1 MRSQTPKFSIVVPMY
16 NVERFLP
23 KCVDSLCSQ
32 TLKDIEIIMVDD
44 GSPDRCGEIAEAYAL
59 KDSRVQVVHRVNGGL
74 GPARNSGMEIA
85 RGEYIG
91 FVDSDDWV
99 DSNMFERLYAAASD
113 YQADIVFTG
122 LRTVRH
128 GEVVSVREHP
138 FAGKTL
144 QGGDDILTLRA
155 SFYGAAPMRVLDDP
169 VPISVWVAGY
179 RRDFIENHHLRFL
192 DIRSEDKFFNTY
204 ACRVAKT
211 VTCIDGAPYCYRKD
225 DQSSITKTF
234 KRGTIDSFCTLFR
247 ALEQMADEESP
258 AVWYECH
265 LREQRCI
272 VDYCRSLIGMIEFS
286 SEDNTVK
293 NTYIDKVMRNPVL
306 RRACSGYPWWKL
318 PFTQSV
324 FYLVLK
330 FRSVRLARFL
340 MQIKGERI

>member
-1 MRSQTPKFSIVVPMY
+1 MRSQMPRFSIVVPMY

-23 KCVDSLCSQ
+23 ECIDSLCNQ
-32 TLKDIEIIMVDD
+32 TLKDIEIILVDD
-44 GSPDRCGEIAEAYAL
+44 GSPDRCGEIADKYSSQ
-59 KDSRVQVVHRVNGGL
+59 DSRIQVVHRVNGGL

-99 DSNMFERLYAAASD
+99 DPNMFEHLYAAASEH
-113 YQADIVFTG
+113 QADIVFTG

-144 QGGDDILTLRA
+144 QGSDDIFTLRA
-155 SFYGAAPMRVLDDP
+155 AFYGAAPMKILDDP
-169 VPISVWVAGY
+169 VPVSVWIAGY

-204 ACRVAKT
+204 ACCAAKT
-211 VTCIDGAPYCYRKD
+211 VTCIDGTPYCYRKD
-225 DQSSITKTF
+225 DQPSITKTF
-234 KRGTIDSFCTLFR
+234 KRGTIDSFFCLFR
-247 ALEQMADEESP
+247 SLELMACEEPREFWDES
-258 AVWYECH
+258 
-265 LREQRCI
+265 LIREQRCAI
-272 VDYCRSLIGMIEFS
+272 DYCRVLIGMIEFS
-286 SEDNTVK
+286 SEDNSVK
-293 NTYIDKVMRNPVL
+293 NSYIDKVMRNPVL

>member
-113 YQADIVFTG
+113 YHADIVFTG

-155 SFYGAAPMRVLDDP
+155 AFYGAAL
-169 VPISVWVAGY
+169 
-179 RRDFIENHHLRFL
+179 
-192 DIRSEDKFFNTY
+192 
-204 ACRVAKT
+204 
-211 VTCIDGAPYCYRKD
+211 
-225 DQSSITKTF
+225 
-234 KRGTIDSFCTLFR
+234 
-247 ALEQMADEESP
+247 
-258 AVWYECH
+258 
-265 LREQRCI
+265 
-272 VDYCRSLIGMIEFS
+272 
-286 SEDNTVK
+286 
-293 NTYIDKVMRNPVL
+293 
-306 RRACSGYPWWKL
+306 
-318 PFTQSV
+318 
-324 FYLVLK
+324 
-330 FRSVRLARFL
+330 
-340 MQIKGERI
+340 